1 MVLFENFSKGNVS
14 MVPKKHLN
22 GWFPKKTNIGSLT
35 VNYFAP
41 FKETILFYKEPIPGP
56 FKRLKVA
63 NFFFS
68 KSVYWKYRIEICT
81 KNNAN
86 NVIQNVTL
94 IQDVLTI

>member
-1 MVLFENFSKGNVS
+1 MHKVGWPLFWGIYLLICISKICSIVTSTKLNLENYCVETTDTLLEQKG
-14 MVPKKHLN
+14 P
-22 GWFPKKTNIGSLT
+22 KTNIGSLT

-68 KSVYWKYRIEICT
+68 KSVY
-81 KNNAN
+81 
-86 NVIQNVTL
+86 
-94 IQDVLTI
+94 